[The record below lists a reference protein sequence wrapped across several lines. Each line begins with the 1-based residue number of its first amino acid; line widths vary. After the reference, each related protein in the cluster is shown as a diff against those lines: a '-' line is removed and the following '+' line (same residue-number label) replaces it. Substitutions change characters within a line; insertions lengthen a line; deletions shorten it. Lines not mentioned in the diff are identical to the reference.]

1 MTAFLVESYQNL
13 RQDPT
18 DVMIHLMQQFTTQ
31 TQSYV
36 LNGSFLNSTAPPP
49 PQLPI
54 FTPSVNAIRINVL
67 WFASLTLSL
76 ASASFAIL
84 VKQWLRE
91 YLAGDYTSP
100 QARLRI
106 RHFRNPGLAHWY
118 VFEIAAVIPLLL
130 QLSLALFLVGLCFF
144 TFEVH
149 KTVGYTTIPLVA
161 GWAFLFIA
169 SSFAPVFSPRCP
181 YKTTLL
187 KSIMKVARKQLF
199 WIIRWMFNALEYAHD
214 VPKSVTAHWSY
225 KNLGYDE
232 ENAAMTNDNDVDIL
246 IAVDAIQADNQLVN
260 IMWDAL
266 QQSRPDPADSVA
278 FVQKILSHRT
288 QPNITSNPPP
298 SFLDLTILPE
308 QTVTSI
314 MLTFAEMLKK
324 EIHRQAPVDIMK
336 VIEWSDWMTDCVYI
350 LFSQIN
356 VPAPASVNQVFTLL
370 LTDRVR
376 YKTFFKIIRSKVP
389 NVETASYVLKRL
401 EGAIILMPRKD
412 ILSVLLTITQEH
424 FADENTLGS
433 PEPQKLIDLI
443 LEHPEIPS
451 GHIRR
456 LVDITILAVTDG
468 ANEATWPIHLSEM
481 FEFII
486 EFISYASW
494 HEAVIKLVQT
504 MLIQSANTYIY
515 CRWPMGLHN
524 RGWRL
529 RGKAQDLFIDAILAA
544 NDSGK
549 LYGSQ
554 PEFL

>member
-36 LNGSFLNSTAPPP
+36 INGPFLNSTARPS
-49 PQLPI
+49 PQLPT

-67 WFASLTLSL
+67 WFASFTLSL

-169 SSFAPVFSPRCP
+169 SSFAPIFSPRCP

-199 WIIRWMFNALEYAHD
+199 RIIEWMSRALEYAHD
-214 VPKSVTAHWSY
+214 VSESLTANWSY

-232 ENAAMTNDNDVDIL
+232 ENAAMTNDNDMDIL
-246 IAVDAIQADNQLVN
+246 ITVDAIQADNQLVDV
-260 IMWDAL
+260 MWDAL
-266 QQSRPDPADSVA
+266 QQSQPKPADSVA
-278 FVQKILSHRT
+278 FVQKIISHRT
-288 QPNITSNPPP
+288 QPNITSGPPS

-314 MLTFAEMLKK
+314 MLTFTKMLKE

-350 LFSQIN
+350 LFSKIN
-356 VPAPASVNQVFTLL
+356 MPTPTFVNEVFTLF
-370 LTDRVR
+370 LTDRDR
-376 YKTFFKIIRSKVP
+376 YKTFFKIIRSKFP
-389 NVETASYVLKRL
+389 NAETAEHVLKRL

-412 ILSVLLTITQEH
+412 IPSILLTITQEH
-424 FADENTLGS
+424 FVNTNVVGS

-443 LEHPEIPS
+443 REHPEIPS

-456 LVDITILAVTDG
+456 LVDITILAATDG
-468 ANEATWPIHLSEM
+468 VKEATWPTHLREM

-486 EFISYASW
+486 ELFSYASW
-494 HEAVIKLVQT
+494 REAVIKLVQT
-504 MLIQSANTYIY
+504 TLIERKNVSTY
-515 CRWPMGLHN
+515 CHWPMGLNNHS
-524 RGWRL
+524 WRL
-529 RGKAQDLFIDAILAA
+529 RAKAQDLFIDAILTA
-544 NDSGK
+544 NESGE
-549 LYGSQ
+549 LYGV
-554 PEFL
+554 